1 MPAFPIIDS
10 HLHIWDKDSLSI
22 PWLPSV
28 PALNR
33 SITLGDY
40 DAACGAGVVE
50 GMVFVECD
58 VDPAQALAEAQ
69 WVSEQARRDKRIQAI
84 IPHAPL
90 EQGDSVLL
98 HLEQLAEM
106 KLVRGVRRLLQSEP
120 DAEFCLRPR
129 FVEAV
134 RLLSRFGWSFDICIT
149 YRQMDSVIRLADL
162 CPAVPMVLDH
172 LGKPNIREGML
183 EPWRTQMAELA
194 RRENVVCKL
203 SGVATE
209 ADHSRWDREELK
221 PFMEAALSAFGPKR
235 LMFGGDWPVSTQAIS
250 YRGWLDV
257 VEWVLASLSVSELTS
272 VFRDG
277 ARAFYRLP

>member
-10 HLHIWDKDSLSI
+10 HLHVWDKDQISI

-28 PALNR
+28 PALDR
-33 SITLGDY
+33 SVTLDDY
-40 DAACGAGVVE
+40 DAACGPGVVE

-58 VDPAQALAEAQ
+58 VDPAQSLAEAR

-84 IPHAPL
+84 VVFAPL
-90 EQGDSVLL
+90 EQGNSVLP
-98 HLEQLAEM
+98 HLEQLTEM
-106 KLVRGVRRLLQSEP
+106 NLVRGVRRLLQAEP

-134 RLLSRFGWSFDICIT
+134 RLLSRFGWSFDIGVT
-149 YRQMDSVIRLADL
+149 YRQMESVIRLADL

-183 EPWRTQMAELA
+183 EPWRRQLAELA

-209 ADHSRWDREELK
+209 ADHSRWNREELK
-221 PFMEAALSAFGPKR
+221 PFMEAALGAFGPKR

-250 YRGWLDV
+250 YRTWLDV
-257 VEWVLASLSVSELTS
+257 ADWVLTGLSVSEVRS
-272 VFRDG
+272 VFRDT

>member
-1 MPAFPIIDS
+1 
-10 HLHIWDKDSLSI
+10 
-22 PWLPSV
+22 
-28 PALNR
+28 
-33 SITLGDY
+33 
-40 DAACGAGVVE
+40 
-50 GMVFVECD
+50 MVFVECD